1 MQDSAIIELFF
12 ARDESAISRT
22 AEKYGRKLFAVSEN
36 ITGSREDADECVNDT
51 YLAAWNSI
59 PPTRPD
65 NYYSYLC
72 RIVRNISLDRVDRGR
87 AKKRCA
93 EVISFSS
100 ELEGILPDAEIDPER
115 AERLSSVLD
124 GFIRTL
130 DADTR
135 LMFIRRYFY
144 GDSVGDISKLTGIGE
159 NGIYAR
165 LFRARKRLKKLL
177 MKEGFDI

>member
-36 ITGSREDADECVNDT
+36 ITGNREDADECVNDT

-65 NYYSYLC
+65 NYYAYLC

-100 ELEGILPDAEIDPER
+100 ELEGILPDAEVDPER
-115 AERLSSVLD
+115 AERLSGILD

-135 LMFIRRYFY
+135 LMFVRRYFY
-144 GDSVGDISKLTGIGE
+144 GDSAENISKLTGIGE